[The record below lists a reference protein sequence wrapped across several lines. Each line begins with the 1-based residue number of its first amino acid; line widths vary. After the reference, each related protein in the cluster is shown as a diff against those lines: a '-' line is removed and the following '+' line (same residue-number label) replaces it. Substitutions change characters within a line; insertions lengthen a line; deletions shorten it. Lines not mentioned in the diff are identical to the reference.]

1 MLCFLPPPLSI
12 FIPDTIYLCLS
23 VRLSTVRRREA
34 VVAEWVRKNT
44 DTDGEG
50 AQINDGCALRYRAEK
65 GPPVIEIEKAKVAG
79 SEALAESIRT
89 KSCRLVSILCVRLR
103 RTGWD
108 KIRRVGILC
117 FCVSCCTA
125 IVPRPSNY
133 FSLRGGAVIYVSVP
147 RGPNSRNDVPSSLP
161 SVLASPFIVF
171 LHELG
176 RWNRGRKAGGLGE
189 FVFPH
194 NARRR
199 RDDAPQVAH
208 SPNAVCQ
215 KADDVQCTHV
225 LSTFLATIILTH

>member
-1 MLCFLPPPLSI
+1 MSGSVVRRSFLFCFLPPPLSI

-79 SEALAESIRT
+79 SEALAESIRP

-171 LHELG
+171 FARAWQVEQRQEG
-176 RWNRGRKAGGLGE
+176 RRSWRVCLPSQRTAA
-189 FVFPH
+189 
-194 NARRR
+194 ARRR
-199 RDDAPQVAH
+199 T
-208 SPNAVCQ
+208 SSCTFS
-215 KADDVQCTHV
+215 QCRV
-225 LSTFLATIILTH
+225 SKGR

>member
-1 MLCFLPPPLSI
+1 MFPAAATLHFYSRYDLS
-12 FIPDTIYLCLS
+12 LS
-23 VRLSTVRRREA
+23 VRLHLSTVRRREA

-79 SEALAESIRT
+79 SEALAESIRP

-133 FSLRGGAVIYVSVP
+133 FYLRLQA
-147 RGPNSRNDVPSSLP
+147 SRSISRFSAPSS
-161 SVLASPFIVF
+161 
-171 LHELG
+171 
-176 RWNRGRKAGGLGE
+176 
-189 FVFPH
+189 PH
-194 NARRR
+194 
-199 RDDAPQVAH
+199 
-208 SPNAVCQ
+208 
-215 KADDVQCTHV
+215 
-225 LSTFLATIILTH
+225 LSKKS